1 MDNEQ
6 ESQELDRAYQEYAQ
20 VQEQLEKA
28 AQETAKQM
36 AAEGE
41 AALRMVNHFIAKL
54 FA

>member
-6 ESQELDRAYQEYAQ
+6 ENQELDRGYREYAE
-20 VQEQLEKA
+20 VQEQLERA

-36 AAEGE
+36 AAESE

-54 FA
+54 FV

>member
-6 ESQELDRAYQEYAQ
+6 ENQELDRGYREYAE
-20 VQEQLEKA
+20 VQEQLERA